1 MGMGTTWIRKVLS
14 HNHTVFC
21 YLHSHF
27 IKADSEM
34 SGFSDISEKSWGEA
48 ADKNLPF
55 NFLHWKQSAREVQRA
70 ESSRFIFCKQDHF
83 FNKQECVGSYQ
94 LR

>member
-1 MGMGTTWIRKVLS
+1 MGMDTTRICKALS

-21 YLHSHF
+21 YLRSHLV
-27 IKADSEM
+27 KADGEM

-55 NFLHWKQSAREVQRA
+55 NLLHWKQSAGEVQRA

-83 FNKQECVGSYQ
+83 FNNRECVEGYQ
-94 LR
+94 PR